1 MSISAAVNKT
11 MSNVEMTTV
20 ANSISAKGK
29 QSSMLDKFGT
39 MQSKFFDKGDTT
51 LMNFTDSQQKQLIHQ
66 LQGLPPNNRPLQML
80 DSLSKELD
88 WQQLSDRNQQHLQLE
103 SQKLSNSQLQQR
115 QQQFLFQVAQ
125 KQAAA

>member
-1 MSISAAVNKT
+1 MNKA

-29 QSSMLDKFGT
+29 QSALLDKFGT
-39 MQSKFFDKGDTT
+39 MQSTFFDKGDTT

-66 LQGLPPNNRPLQML
+66 LQSLPQHNRPLQML

-88 WQQLSDRNQQHLQLE
+88 WQQMSDRNQQLLQ
-103 SQKLSNSQLQQR
+103 
-115 QQQFLFQVAQ
+115 
-125 KQAAA
+125 